1 MPSSEFFKT
10 IDPYLYNVN
19 LYYNKDYYKSF
30 TNYYKVLVY
39 GIDTLKYF
47 IEYNKSKELNSTI
60 TTRAD
65 LYKQLDSGGM
75 DEYQQIQYKIYWYE
89 KFFRDFD
96 IIKQQFYKE
105 VTSPVYFKE
114 ISDSIGLLRNYY
126 CVPDDS
132 TLFVKDTDFQV
143 QQSNNI
149 PVPIGVGSSVYNKLR
164 TNTVIV
170 TTQLNF
176 LNTIL
181 YRHNV
186 SNIQNNF
193 TYPNQAHGDNLVP
206 DFFHIEKMKNISNE
220 SLEKS
225 LRSYYGKLY
234 ELILFYENFNYG
246 DYEKNLA
253 KMEKGAIEINI
264 ENVTKK
270 IDYLQQEV
278 TGYVDTVNLYSRL
291 AAQAVG

>member
-10 IDPYLYNVN
+10 IDPYLYNLN
-19 LYYNKDYYKSF
+19 LYYNKDYYQKFS
-30 TNYYKVLVY
+30 NYYKVLSY
-39 GIDTLKYF
+39 GIDTLNYF
-47 IEYNKSKELNSTI
+47 IEYNKSKVLNSTI

-65 LYKQLDSGGM
+65 IYKQLDSTGM
-75 DEYQQIQYKIYWYE
+75 DEYKQIQYKIYWYE
-89 KFFRDFD
+89 KFFKDFD
-96 IIKQQFYKE
+96 IIKEQFYKE
-105 VTSPVYFKE
+105 VKTPVYFKE
-114 ISDSIGLLRNYY
+114 ISDSIGLVRNYF

-132 TLFVKDTDFQV
+132 TLFVKDINFQV
-143 QQSNNI
+143 QQNNNI
-149 PVPIGVGSSVYNKLR
+149 PIPVGVGSSVYNKLR

-181 YRHNV
+181 YRHNI
-186 SNIQNNF
+186 SIIQNNF
-193 TYPNQAHGDNLVP
+193 TYPNQPHGDNLVP
-206 DFFHIEKMKNISNE
+206 DFFHTDKIKNISIE

-234 ELILFYENFNYG
+234 DLILFYENFNYG

-253 KMEKGAIEINI
+253 KMDKGAIEINI
-264 ENVTKK
+264 ENVVKK

-278 TGYVDTVNLYSRL
+278 TSYVDTVNLYSRL
-291 AAQAVG
+291 VAQSVN